1 MYISCVAGREKERER
16 ERGNSLF
23 RASSSH
29 AYDAHLSFFRP
40 MFQINCCSFR
50 KISKAERGQSY
61 NASKISMTA
70 YGATSLTQ
78 RDLAI
83 WDRFN

>member
-16 ERGNSLF
+16 ARELVVPR
-23 RASSSH
+23 
-29 AYDAHLSFFRP
+29 FFIP
-40 MFQINCCSFR
+40 CVQCPFVLLPPHVSDKLLLVPENQQ
-50 KISKAERGQSY
+50 AERGQSY
-61 NASKISMTA
+61 NASKISMPA